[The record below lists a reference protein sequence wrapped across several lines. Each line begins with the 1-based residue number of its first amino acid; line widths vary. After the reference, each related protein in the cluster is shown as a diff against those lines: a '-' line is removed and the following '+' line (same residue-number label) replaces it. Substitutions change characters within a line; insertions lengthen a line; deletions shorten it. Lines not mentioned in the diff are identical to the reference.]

1 VTQQHIQRASPSP
14 YIDRVW
20 RTFNLEDGVYLATPD
35 GCWDLIFY
43 TSADGSRGAML
54 AGQATKSAYVPYNK
68 GSDSVVISFAAGVY
82 MPQLSGDKMLDLAE
96 LLPMSDDEHFGLAG
110 ELFAVPTYETAEQL
124 VEELAAKHI
133 IKIDEVVAAVLAGT
147 PKALSDRVMQR
158 HFHKVTGMSKKGLE
172 QIHRAQEAVRILQAG
187 KPPREAAADAGY
199 ADQAHMAK
207 SLKKLMDS
215 KPSDT
220 KHIHKL

>member
-1 VTQQHIQRASPSP
+1 
-14 YIDRVW
+14 
-20 RTFNLEDGVYLATPD
+20 
-35 GCWDLIFY
+35 
-43 TSADGSRGAML
+43 ML

-96 LLPMSDDEHFGLAG
+96 LLPMSDDEHFELAG

-147 PKALSDRVMQR
+147 PKALSDRAMQR

-187 KPPREAAADAGY
+187 KAPREAAADAGY